1 MSYREALAN
10 REFRGL
16 IVAQVASQWGDQLA
30 RLALAVL
37 VYQGTKDAFLASL
50 AFATTYLPDVIG
62 GPLLGAYADRL
73 PRRSLMLTCD
83 LVRAGLIGC
92 MAIPGLGTGPL
103 LALLLVAA
111 LFTTPFSAAR
121 SALLPEVLPGAT
133 YLSGLSLA
141 RLLDQVNQALGLV
154 VGGLVLAVLHPRGA
168 LLADSV
174 TFLVSFFVVLA
185 AVRPRPAPRVEVTP
199 GLRGFVADIREGART
214 VFRRPLPRSLVL
226 LGWASGLFCVVPEGV
241 AVVYAT
247 ERGYGGTAAGLLVA
261 AIPAGF
267 TTGLLVLN
275 KIAPGPRQ
283 FPLVLRLALLA
294 HVPLLLTALRP
305 PVPVVFVLWFL
316 SGAFQSNLVPVIGAF
331 NLAVPAAVRGRAN
344 GLAAGGLGLTQ
355 TLAIAGGG
363 LVASQLDPA
372 AAVAWAAVGGLA
384 AVALL
389 AAWWPDAELAEVAD
403 RASGPPIVPPPP
415 LGAPR

>member
-1 MSYREALAN
+1 VSYREALAN
-10 REFRGL
+10 REYRGL
-16 IVAQVASQWGDQLA
+16 VVAQVASQWGDQLA

-37 VYQGTKDAFLASL
+37 VYQGTASAFLASL

-73 PRRSLMLTCD
+73 PRRSLMLACD
-83 LVRAGLIGC
+83 AVRAVLIGC

-103 LALLLVAA
+103 LVLLLVAA
-111 LFTTPFSAAR
+111 LFTTPFAAAR
-121 SALLPEVLPGAT
+121 SALLPEVLPGPA

-154 VGGLVLAVLHPRGA
+154 VGGVVLALLHPRGA
-168 LLADSV
+168 LFADSLTFV
-174 TFLVSFFVVLA
+174 VSFLVVLVS
-185 AVRPRPAPRVEVTP
+185 VRSRPAARVTVNP
-199 GLRGFVADIREGART
+199 GVRGFVNDIKEGGRV
-214 VFRRPLPRSLVL
+214 VFRSPLPRSLVL
-226 LGWASGLFCVVPEGV
+226 LGWSCGLFCVGPAGVGV
-241 AVVYAT
+241 AYAT
-247 ERGYGGTAAGLLVA
+247 QAGYGGTTSGLMVA

-283 FPLVLRLALLA
+283 FPIVLRMAVLA

-305 PVPVVFVLWFL
+305 PVPVVLVLWFV

-355 TLAIAGGG
+355 TIAIAGGG
-363 LVASQLDPA
+363 LIASALDPA
-372 AAVAWAAVGGLA
+372 AAVAWAAVAGL
-384 AVALL
+384 VALAVL
-389 AAWWPDAELAEVAD
+389 ATWWPSAALAEVAD
-403 RASGPPIVPPPP
+403 RASAPPQVSAP
-415 LGAPR
+415 LGAGS

>member
-1 MSYREALAN
+1 MSYREALSN
-10 REFRGL
+10 REYRGL

-30 RLALAVL
+30 RLALALL
-37 VYQGTKDAFLASL
+37 VYQGTNSAFLASL

-83 LVRAGLIGC
+83 LVRAVLIGC
-92 MAIPGLGTGPL
+92 MALPIGTAPL
-103 LALLLVAA
+103 LVLLLVAA
-111 LFTTPFSAAR
+111 LFTTPFAAAR
-121 SALLPEVLPGAT
+121 SALLPEVLPGPA

-154 VGGLVLAVLHPRGA
+154 IGGVVLALLHPRGA
-168 LLADSV
+168 LLADSL
-174 TFLVSFFVVLA
+174 TFLVSFVVVLA
-185 AVRPRPAPRVEVTP
+185 TVQSRPAPRVEVAP
-199 GLRGFVADIREGART
+199 GIRGFLQDIKEGGRI
-214 VFRRPLPRSLVL
+214 VFRQPLPRALVM
-226 LGWASGLFCVVPEGV
+226 LGWSCGLFCVVPEGV
-241 AVVYAT
+241 GVVYAT
-247 ERGYGGTAAGLLVA
+247 EAGYGGTAAGLLVA

-283 FPLVLRLALLA
+283 FPMVLRLAIFA

-305 PVPVVFVLWFL
+305 PVPVVVVLWFV
-316 SGAFQSNLVPVIGAF
+316 SGAFQANLVPVIGAF

-355 TLAIAGGG
+355 TIAIAGGG
-363 LVASQLDPA
+363 LVASALDPA
-372 AAVAWAAVGGLA
+372 AAVAWAAVGGL
-384 AVALL
+384 VVMSVLS
-389 AAWWPDAELAEVAD
+389 AWWPTAELAEVAE
-403 RASGPPIVPPPP
+403 RASAPPAVPEP
-415 LGAPR
+415 LPSAP